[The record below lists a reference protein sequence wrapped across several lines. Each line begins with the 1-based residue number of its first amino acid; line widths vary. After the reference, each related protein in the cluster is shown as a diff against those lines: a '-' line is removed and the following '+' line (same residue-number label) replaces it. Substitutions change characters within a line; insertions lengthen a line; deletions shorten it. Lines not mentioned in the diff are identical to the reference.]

1 MAIDKTSMVDVFVER
16 GAQHEDPNF
25 YVGFNGKTY
34 ILPRGKTSKVP
45 KAVADEINRA
55 RKAQGHLDET
65 IDNMLSQ
72 MVAKAKEIK

>member
-1 MAIDKTSMVDVFVER
+1 MALEKNTMVDIYIER

-25 YVGFNGKTY
+25 FVGFNGKTY

-55 RKAQGHLDET
+55 RKAQGHLDDT
-65 IDNMLSQ
+65 IDKMLSDMAQ
-72 MVAKAKEIK
+72 KAKEIK